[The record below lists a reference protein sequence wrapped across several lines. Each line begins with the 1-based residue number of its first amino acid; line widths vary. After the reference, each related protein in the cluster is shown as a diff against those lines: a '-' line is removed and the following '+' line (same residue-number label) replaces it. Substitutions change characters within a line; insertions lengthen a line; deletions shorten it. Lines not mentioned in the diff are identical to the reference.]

1 MSALRDFAR
10 RLLVQAVV
18 SGTVMAGL
26 QIAVRFG
33 PDMFPAQRPA
43 AIGEETAADPGR
55 ATQTAVANSAVA
67 VASASPFAQDR
78 TSADVKAGRFPV
90 WRDRTPPEAA
100 IPPQRLV
107 SKRPDTGLSDV
118 VLFDRC
124 RPDCESRDP
133 LLAFNKRP
141 MATPSP
147 VPATVPDM
155 RDDNALSSVLEAAEV
170 GSGQDG
176 PPSEGIVAAA
186 ARGGLSVARRI
197 VDTAGSVVDTAG
209 SAVGW

>member
-1 MSALRDFAR
+1 MSAMRDFAR

-26 QIAVRFG
+26 QISVRFG
-33 PDMFPAQRPA
+33 PDLFPTQMPA
-43 AIGEETAADPGR
+43 APVEETAAEPSQ
-55 ATQTAVANSAVA
+55 ATQNTVATGTVA
-67 VASASPFAQDR
+67 IAYASSFAQDR
-78 TSADVKAGRFPV
+78 TSADVKAGRFPI
-90 WRDRTPPEAA
+90 WRDRTPPAAA

-107 SKRPDTGLSDV
+107 SKRPDTGLNDV

-147 VPATVPDM
+147 LPATVPDIK
-155 RDDNALSSVLEAAEV
+155 DDIALSSVLEAAEV

-209 SAVGW
+209 SVVGW